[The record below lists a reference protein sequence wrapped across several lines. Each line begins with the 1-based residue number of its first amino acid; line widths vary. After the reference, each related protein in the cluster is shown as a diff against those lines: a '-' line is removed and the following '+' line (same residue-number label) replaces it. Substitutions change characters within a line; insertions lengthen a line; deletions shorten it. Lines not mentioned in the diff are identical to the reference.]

1 MIKIIFINKKY
12 FLSTVIFAAIFGMMV
27 ISSFAETTVKIEP
40 PTEGDIMDLF
50 NRIMDF
56 ILKISIPIAAI
67 IIMVGGIQMATA
79 GGNEEKIKKAQKT
92 ITWAIVGFAI
102 ILLSKGLVLVIK
114 EFLGVEVENSI
125 IPSSGT
131 PITPPSGTPLTPT

>member
-1 MIKIIFINKKY
+1 MLKILFVNKKY
-12 FLSTVIFAAIFGMMV
+12 FLSTVIFAAIFGM
-27 ISSFAETTVKIEP
+27 IIFSSFVEADVTIEP
-40 PTEGDIMDLF
+40 PVSGDIMDLF

-56 ILKISIPIAAI
+56 ILKISIPVAAI

-79 GGNEEKIKKAQKT
+79 GGNEDKIKKAQKT

-114 EFLGVEVENSI
+114 NFLGVEVQDSTI
-125 IPSSGT
+125 TPSS
-131 PITPPSGTPLTPT
+131 ITPTIPM